1 MNRIRVVYL
10 NMKLLSIA
18 LLSLFFAVSLFA
30 EQPPQGSLGVAY
42 DCTGVEIAEV
52 DPAMLTK
59 AEQIKLM
66 ENALLDSV
74 NRYST
79 CLEKVQKDMT
89 QSQSQGA
96 NLRGDNAQNSQE
108 SDANANLQN
117 ASSTEQ
123 NSQTPLSTM
132 DDQVTTEKEKNKAGG
147 GREQQIVKPKDNDS
161 IICTML
167 YEEIQKETNEATRE
181 ALVQQYKD
189 YNCTK

>member
-1 MNRIRVVYL
+1 M
-10 NMKLLSIA
+10 
-18 LLSLFFAVSLFA
+18 
-30 EQPPQGSLGVAY
+30 AY

-79 CLEKVQKDMT
+79 CLDKVQKGMT

-96 NLRGDNAQNSQE
+96 SSGGDNAQNAQQ
-108 SDANANLQN
+108 SDANANQQT

-132 DDQVTTEKEKNKAGG
+132 DEQVTTDTEKNKAGG

-167 YEEIQKETNEATRE
+167 YEEIQKETNETTRE

-189 YNCTK
+189 YKCTK